1 MERRTPQ
8 ALKRRLVVV
17 SSEVAMSDHIY
28 NFSAGPAMMPP
39 EVLEQ
44 AAAELRDV
52 RGSGMSVMEISHR
65 SSLFGEILADAES
78 GIRRLLGLPKN
89 YRVLFLQ
96 GGATLQFSM
105 VPMNL
110 LAPVDTAEYIVTG
123 YWGKKAAKC
132 AVQYGDVRTVYSGE
146 NSGFTTVPQQG
157 EVRVSPNAAYL
168 HYTSNET
175 IDGVEFGYD
184 LDAGS
189 VPVVCDMSSDILSRP
204 IDVEKYGLIYAGA
217 QKNLGPS
224 GLVLVVI
231 REDLLD
237 RSPHELPDL
246 LTYKVLADNDSMA
259 NTPNTWAIY
268 LLGLVCGWLEK
279 QGGAAAIERVNR
291 EKARLLY
298 EAIDKSDGF
307 YSGRAAADA
316 RSQMNVTFSLPSA
329 DLDAKFVKEAEANG
343 MSGLKGHRAVG
354 GIRAS
359 IYNAFPLAGVEHLVD
374 LMSEFARRNG

>member
-1 MERRTPQ
+1 
-8 ALKRRLVVV
+8 
-17 SSEVAMSDHIY
+17 
-28 NFSAGPAMMPP
+28 MMPP

-44 AAAELRDV
+44 AAAELSDV

-65 SSLFGEILADAES
+65 SDLFGDILAEAES
-78 GIRRLLGLPKN
+78 GIRRLMNLPSN

-110 LAPVDTAEYIVTG
+110 LAPVDTADYIVTG

-132 AVQYGDVRTVYSGE
+132 AVAFGDVKTVYSSE
-146 NSGFTTVPQQG
+146 DTGFTTVPEQG
-157 EVRVSPNAAYL
+157 EIRVSPNAAYL

-175 IDGVEFGYD
+175 IDGVEFPYD
-184 LDAGS
+184 LDAGL
-189 VPVVCDMSSDILSRP
+189 VPVVCDMSSDVLSRS
-204 IDVEKYGLIYAGA
+204 IDIEKYGLIYAGA

-237 RSPHELPDL
+237 RSPRALPDL

-268 LLGLVCGWLEK
+268 LLGLVCRWLEAK
-279 QGGAAAIERVNR
+279 GGPAGIEQVNA
-291 EKARLLY
+291 EKARVLY

-307 YSGRAAADA
+307 YAGRAERNA
-316 RSQMNVTFSLPSA
+316 RSRMNVTFALPNA
-329 DLDAKFVKEAEANG
+329 ELDAKFVEEAEANG

-374 LMSEFARRNG
+374 LMSDFARRNG